1 MAPYDGLFGGE
12 VAPGMRGLL
21 RPAFRENSA
30 PDDDFRRQIEG
41 ELVFLRQIVRR
52 WHRDRTNAEDLIQ
65 DTLLQALA
73 NAHLWRPGTNLRG
86 WLFTIMRNEFLA
98 AVAKSN
104 RSTSALQAVAAAER
118 GHAADTREAR
128 LVLRDVA
135 GVLRPPSRK
144 QRSAVF
150 LVA

>member
-12 VAPGMRGLL
+12 VAPGVRGLL

-73 NAHLWRPGTNLRG
+73 NTHLWRPGSNLRG
-86 WLFTIMRNEFLA
+86 WLFTIMRNQFLA
-98 AVAKSN
+98 AVA
-104 RSTSALQAVAAAER
+104 RSKRSDAALDEIAASECDAPPIP
-118 GHAADTREAR
+118 TEAR
-128 LVLRDVA
+128 ALMRDGKPALRQ
-135 GVLRPPSRK
+135 LS
-144 QRSAVF
+144 
-150 LVA
+150 